1 MRLTFELS
9 TDLSPQKIWP
19 MYAEITNWYKWESD
33 LESISLEGDFAT
45 GTFGQMT
52 LLGQP
57 PLRFELT
64 EVRADKSFCD
74 KTVIPKLGDLYF
86 YHELILRDGNTSVRH
101 SVELIP
107 IEGLD
112 LQKGLDFLQQV
123 FADVPA
129 SVSQLVEA
137 SR

>member
-1 MRLTFELS
+1 MKLTFELS

-19 MYAEITNWYKWESD
+19 LYAEITNWYKWEAD
-33 LESISLEGDFAT
+33 LESVSLEGDFET

-57 PLRFELT
+57 SLRFELI
-64 EVRADKSFCD
+64 EVKADKSFCV
-74 KTVIPKLGDLYF
+74 KTSIPKLGDLYF
-86 YHELILRDGNTSVRH
+86 YHELIRIDGKTFIRH

-107 IEGLD
+107 IEESNF
-112 LQKGLDFLQQV
+112 QKGLDFLRQV

-129 SVSQLVEA
+129 SVSQLVEV
-137 SR
+137 SQ